1 MEELLRNWTVSLTRS
16 GLIGFEPRTRPE
28 RFPGIKRRGSPL
40 QKGLQVKANP
50 VKEKL
55 RNGEAT
61 VGTWLSLGD
70 LSATR
75 TLARAGFDWL
85 TVDMEHWPI
94 DWGKA
99 ASLFGAI
106 SDAGCVP
113 LARVPSGS
121 HDNIK
126 RALDSG
132 AWGVVVPMV
141 DTVEE
146 AQEAIAACKY
156 PPVGNRSLGGG
167 LHALNFDAPVVEYYS
182 RANDEVLVVLM
193 TESSSGIRNAEAIY
207 ALPGVDAV
215 FVGPTDL
222 RANMNSIDGE
232 VVSDEEV
239 EAAIQE
245 VIGIGKRV
253 GTPTGMH
260 TFDPTQALDR
270 ISEGMQFIAISS
282 DIHLMTTHASEV
294 LLAITGDTGG
304 ASVTY

>member
-1 MEELLRNWTVSLTRS
+1 
-16 GLIGFEPRTRPE
+16 
-28 RFPGIKRRGSPL
+28 
-40 QKGLQVKANP
+40 
-50 VKEKL
+50 
-55 RNGEAT
+55 
-61 VGTWLSLGD
+61 
-70 LSATR
+70 
-75 TLARAGFDWL
+75 
-85 TVDMEHWPI
+85 
-94 DWGKA
+94 
-99 ASLFGAI
+99 
-106 SDAGCVP
+106 
-113 LARVPSGS
+113 
-121 HDNIK
+121 
-126 RALDSG
+126 
-132 AWGVVVPMV
+132 MV

-182 RANDEVLVVLM
+182 RANDEVLVILM
-193 TESSSGIRNAEAIY
+193 TESSSGINNAEAIY

-282 DIHLMTTHASEV
+282 DLHLLTTRASEV

-304 ASVTY
+304 SSATY

>member
-1 MEELLRNWTVSLTRS
+1 MEESSRNWTVSLTRS

-94 DWGKA
+94 DWAKA

-146 AQEAIAACKY
+146 ADDALEAGADRLL
-156 PPVGNRSLGGG
+156 VDNMT
-167 LHALNFDAPVVEYYS
+167 DADVRE
-182 RANDEVLVVLM
+182 VVLRSRGRA
-193 TESSSGIRNAEAIY
+193 EIEISGGVTLKRMPGLVATGADY
-207 ALPGVDAV
+207 VSVGALTHSAPSVD
-215 FVGPTDL
+215 FSL
-222 RANMNSIDGE
+222 ELER
-232 VVSDEEV
+232 SD
-239 EAAIQE
+239 
-245 VIGIGKRV
+245 
-253 GTPTGMH
+253 H
-260 TFDPTQALDR
+260 
-270 ISEGMQFIAISS
+270 
-282 DIHLMTTHASEV
+282 
-294 LLAITGDTGG
+294 
-304 ASVTY
+304 